1 MTASETETLM
11 KTANDCAEGECS
23 LDDVDELISVLQQQQ
38 KELSARVEDVKSMIS
53 QLESMNRDDDRKVD
67 EVRETVRALFRIFQM
82 GAKSSGNDYPS
93 LSKPTGWSGEVG
105 DGPQSAYDALP
116 PKKWTAPKE

>member
-1 MTASETETLM
+1 M

-53 QLESMNRDDDRKVD
+53 QLESMNRNDDRKVD